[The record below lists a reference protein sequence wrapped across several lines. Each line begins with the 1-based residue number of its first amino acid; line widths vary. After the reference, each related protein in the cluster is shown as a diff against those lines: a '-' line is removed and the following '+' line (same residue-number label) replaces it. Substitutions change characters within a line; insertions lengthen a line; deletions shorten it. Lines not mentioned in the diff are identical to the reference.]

1 MSTKIIT
8 GPEAFNQLTDEW
20 DNLAARGMTNT
31 PFQTRAYQETWWR
44 NLHPQDA
51 SLHIITVRQDNNDLV
66 AIASLYVND
75 GILHFNGC
83 VEETDYLDLI
93 AAPENAEV
101 GWTAVF
107 ETINQPD
114 FPEWHSAQ
122 FCNIPAD
129 SPSRRILA
137 KLASENDLTCHEEI
151 FEVCP
156 IISLPE
162 SFDAYLAQI
171 DSKQRR
177 EIKRKLR
184 RANGADAKLVI
195 IGPDDNLEQAV
206 NDFLDLLQ
214 KSTFEKRDWLTEG
227 RRAVFHET
235 AQAAMQAGTLQ
246 LMFMEVNGTKAATL
260 FNFDYDDRIWVYNSG
275 LDPEAFGQLSLGVVL
290 TAKAIEWAT
299 ENGRSEFDFLRG
311 NETYKYRFGAK
322 DTEIYRITLTK

>member
-1 MSTKIIT
+1 MTTQIIN
-8 GPEAFNQLTDEW
+8 GPDVFNQLADEW
-20 DNLAARGMTNT
+20 NNLAVHGITNT
-31 PFQTRAYQETWWR
+31 PFQTLAYQETWWR
-44 NLHPQDA
+44 NLHPENA
-51 SLHIITVRQDNNDLV
+51 TLHTITVRQDNNNLI
-66 AIASLYVND
+66 AIACLYVGD

-93 AAPENAEV
+93 AAPEHAEA

-107 ETINQPD
+107 EAITQPD
-114 FPEWHSAQ
+114 FPEWHTAQ

-129 SPSRRILA
+129 SPSRPILV
-137 KLASENDLTCHEEI
+137 KLASESDLACQEEI

-156 IISLPE
+156 VISLPD

-184 RANGADAKLVI
+184 RANGADAKLII
-195 IGPDDNLEQAV
+195 IGPDDDLEQAV

-214 KSTFEKRDWLTEG
+214 KSTFEKRDWLTKG

-246 LMFMEVNGTKAATL
+246 LMFIEVNDSKAATL
-260 FNFDYDDRIWVYNSG
+260 FNFDYNNRIWVYNSG
-275 LDPEAFGQLSLGVVL
+275 LDPAAFGQLSLGVVL

-311 NETYKYRFGAK
+311 NETYKYRFGAT
-322 DTEIYRITLTK
+322 DTEIYRTTLVK